1 MYYSGDVLVAN
12 IAGVIG
18 EGRGVVVTVVLLQER
33 LELVDRGRVGP
44 AHSSILLDHIVI
56 CFVLYSGYGRLM
68 RQGRIEPVSEELA
81 ALPVE
86 ARRRIDLSHY
96 VLEARRLAIDGLGL
110 PHVDVDLVAGAVLP
124 VQGDLLY
131 ELGSQVIFVRLIF
144 GILNCAIFVLSFAL
158 AVVVHV
164 SVRIYKRFDRVH
176 LARLPH
182 RAATVDAVVM
192 PSRVLLVTSVGHPV
206 REHSV
211 RLIEL
216 PPRVRVHR
224 GGRAVHLTIQSH
236 VLVDIPGVVQW
247 LPALV
252 VVLLRRTP
260 LGRLRVGLG
269 DELLRRKHW
278 VLLPATSRRLRI
290 DLDFLPENI

>member
-1 MYYSGDVLVAN
+1 
-12 IAGVIG
+12 
-18 EGRGVVVTVVLLQER
+18 
-33 LELVDRGRVGP
+33 
-44 AHSSILLDHIVI
+44 
-56 CFVLYSGYGRLM
+56 M
-68 RQGRIEPVSEELA
+68 RHGCIKPISKELA
-81 ALPVE
+81 ALPVDP
-86 ARRRIDLSHY
+86 RRRIDLSHY
-96 VLEARRLAIDGLGL
+96 VLEARRLAIDGLRL

-131 ELGSQVIFVRLIF
+131 ELCSQVIFVRLIF

-176 LARLPH
+176 FARLPH
-182 RAATVDAVVM
+182 GAATVDAVII
-192 PSRVLLVTSVGHPV
+192 PSRVLLVTSGGHPV
-206 REHSV
+206 REHAV

-224 GGRAVHLTIQSH
+224 GGRTVHLAIQSH
-236 VLVDIPGVVQW
+236 VLVDIPGVIEW
-247 LPALV
+247 LPDLV

-260 LGRLRVGLG
+260 LGRLGVGLRN
-269 DELLRRKHW
+269 ELLRWERW

-290 DLDFLPENI
+290 YLDFLSENI